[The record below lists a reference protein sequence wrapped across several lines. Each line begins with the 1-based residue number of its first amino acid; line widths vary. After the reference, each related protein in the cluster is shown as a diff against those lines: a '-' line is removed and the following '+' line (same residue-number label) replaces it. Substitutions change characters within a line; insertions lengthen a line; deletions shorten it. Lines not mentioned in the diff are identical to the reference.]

1 MKKRIVRLTESD
13 LERLVTRII
22 KEESKGKIIKEQG
35 GGDASLSGLRKM
47 FLDLKKNI
55 GQEGLVKQE
64 RESLQKFVDILIEY
78 FSLPGNQDVGMIG
91 TRMDQVLKMMKSVVD
106 KKGKGA
112 QAGTEAGAE
121 IPDSAFEE

>member
-35 GGDASLSGLRKM
+35 GGDASLSGLRQM
-47 FLDLKKNI
+47 FLDLKKTI
-55 GQEGLVKQE
+55 GQEGLVKKE
-64 RESLQKFVDILIEY
+64 RETLMNFTKSLIEY

-106 KKGKGA
+106 KKGKGGEAGA
-112 QAGTEAGAE
+112 QAGAE
-121 IPDSAFEE
+121 IPDSAFEK